1 MADDTAKTAGAE
13 PKPPRVGG
21 GRSSPRPVA
30 LYLFALVLAILVPA
44 LAVALVLLNRSNDA
58 QQDVV
63 RALTNATVQ
72 AIGQSVDR
80 EISSMATAL
89 RVLSTTQSLRDGDLP
104 TFHSRALQALA
115 GTGSYLIAVNDRFAQ
130 LLNTRVAFGEPLS
143 VVSDRQTPARA
154 IERGTTTTSG
164 VFFGHTA
171 QAPVFTVWL
180 PVDNVTPVRLLGLTQ
195 NARNLVPA
203 LQSRQLPEGWHAALV
218 DSDSV
223 IIAATPDAE
232 LEAGTSLHLR
242 QGVSLP
248 SPDSWTQ
255 ERFNDESVVTAE
267 WRSGLTGW
275 RIVAWAASAQVTRPL
290 EESLLQ
296 LAAWGLVI
304 AIAASAVAFLIAQR
318 IGRSVQGLRRDAQR
332 LGRGESVFP
341 RSYPVSEIADV
352 SQALA
357 EASQQRLTAERDIR
371 FLMRELAHRSKNQM
385 AVIAAMAK
393 QTARGATDIS
403 SYVQA
408 LERRIMS
415 LARSTDLLLAHG
427 RAGVSLRELVDLQLA
442 PFLPMPADRVVIAG
456 ADIRINPQGAQIL
469 GMALHELATN
479 ATRFGAFADPGGHL
493 RLSWQVENDRL
504 HMSWRETLSGRLG
517 ESGPEGFGTTVL
529 RAMVGGALDAKVERA
544 RHDDG
549 VEWDFSIPLATLD
562 PAFAA
567 ARPDERPQDQ

>member
-1 MADDTAKTAGAE
+1 MRFRFPAFK
-13 PKPPRVGG
+13 
-21 GRSSPRPVA
+21 GRPIVHYLVA
-30 LYLFALVLAILVPA
+30 IGLVTILPSLLFAG
-44 LAVALVLLNRSNDA
+44 VLLHRNQDA
-58 QQDVV
+58 QQQTVET
-63 RALTNATVQ
+63 LILATSRSLVQ
-72 AIGQSVDR
+72 RVER
-80 EISSMATAL
+80 EIAANITTL
-89 RVLSTTQSLRDGDLP
+89 RVLATSPSFHTGDFRA
-104 TFHSRALQALA
+104 FHERAVLALA
-115 GTGSYLIAVNDRFAQ
+115 GTGTNLFVINADNSTAFTTRRPYDVPTGWTADPEAAQKALASDEVVVTDLVVGAVSQQWVYNILMPIDLGAYGRKVVALNQPASNFDDTLVANRLPDGWKTALLDNDGR
-130 LLNTRVAFGEPLS
+130 
-143 VVSDRQTPARA
+143 
-154 IERGTTTTSG
+154 
-164 VFFGHTA
+164 
-171 QAPVFTVWL
+171 
-180 PVDNVTPVRLLGLTQ
+180 
-195 NARNLVPA
+195 
-203 LQSRQLPEGWHAALV
+203 
-218 DSDSV
+218 
-223 IIAATPDAE
+223 IIAATSDVGAV
-232 LEAGTSLHLR
+232 G
-242 QGVSLP
+242 
-248 SPDSWTQ
+248 
-255 ERFNDESVVTAE
+255 SVFSQFDVMARPLYYGWQRVDTAE
-267 WRSGLTGW
+267 GPARLVVLRSSLTGW
-275 RIVAWAASAQVTRPL
+275 RTVAWAPETMIARPMQQAML
-290 EESLLQ
+290 SLALGG
-296 LAAWGLVI
+296 LILGGLVL
-304 AIAASAVAFLIAQR
+304 VGLIAVSR
-318 IGRSVQGLRRDAQR
+318 MIGSSVRGLARDARR
-332 LGRGESVFP
+332 LGQGEVVEAKN
-341 RSYPVSEIADV
+341 YPVLEIASV
-352 SQALA
+352 SEALEQASRQRQ
-357 EASQQRLTAERDIR
+357 ASEREVN
-371 FLMRELAHRSKNQM
+371 FLMREVAHRSKNQM
-385 AVIAAMAK
+385 TVITAMAK